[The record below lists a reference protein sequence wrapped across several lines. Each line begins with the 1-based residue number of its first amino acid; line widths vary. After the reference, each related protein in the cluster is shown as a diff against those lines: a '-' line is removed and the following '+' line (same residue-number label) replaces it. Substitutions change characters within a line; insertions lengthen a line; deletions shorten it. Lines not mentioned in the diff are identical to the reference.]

1 MLVPNPDQIALERL
15 FRVDDIRVGATS
27 RKSIPLLVD
36 LLKPI
41 PERPGAPFLAL
52 GLLTQLAVDC
62 PPNMQLMA
70 EAGILEALT
79 KYLSLSPQDAT
90 EEATTELLGILFSSP
105 EIRHHESAL
114 GVVNQLVAVLRLGGR
129 NSRYSAAKALESLFF
144 ADHVRNSESARQA
157 IQPLVEIL
165 STGMEREQHAAI
177 SALVRLLSD
186 NPSRALA
193 VADVEMNAVDV
204 MCRILSSDCSVE
216 LKGDAAELC
225 CVLFTNTR
233 IRSTMAAARCV
244 EPLVGL
250 LVSEAN
256 PAQLSVVRALDRL
269 LDDEQLAELVAAH
282 GAVIPLVG
290 LLYGKNYMLHEAVAR
305 ALVKLGKDRPAC
317 KLEMVKAGVIESILD
332 ILHDAP
338 DFLCIALSEMLR
350 ILTNNATIAKGPS
363 AAKVVQPL
371 FSLLSKAD
379 MGPEG
384 QYSTLQVLV
393 NILEHPECRADYN
406 LTPRQTIEPVI
417 TLLNSS
423 PPAVQQLAAELLSHL
438 LLEDHLQK
446 DTTTEQAITP
456 LIQVLSSGLPN
467 LQQRAIKALANLAIA
482 WPNTIAKEGG
492 VFELSKVL
500 LQSDPPLPHVVWESA
515 ASVLSSILQYST
527 EFFLEV
533 PVAVLVQLLR
543 SGTES
548 TVVGA
553 LNALL
558 VLESDDSTSAEA
570 MAESGAV
577 EALLDLLRSHQCEE
591 TAARLIEALL
601 NNVRI
606 REAKAAK
613 NAIAPLS
620 MYLLD
625 PQTQSQQ
632 GRLLAALALGDLFQN
647 EGLARSTD
655 AVAACRALVNL
666 LEDQPTEEMKVVA
679 ICALQN
685 LVMYSRANKRAVA
698 ESGGV
703 QVLLDLISSSNPDT
717 SVQAAMFVKLLFN
730 NHTIQEYAT
739 SETVRVITGKQY
751 PFLVLSC
758 SFCIANS
765 LLSMPVLLKMSNM
778 NQGTFVKFTLTLRV
792 LIKHFFVQY
801 VKRGHLLFF

>member
-1 MLVPNPDQIALERL
+1 
-15 FRVDDIRVGATS
+15 
-27 RKSIPLLVD
+27 
-36 LLKPI
+36 
-41 PERPGAPFLAL
+41 
-52 GLLTQLAVDC
+52 
-62 PPNMQLMA
+62 
-70 EAGILEALT
+70 
-79 KYLSLSPQDAT
+79 
-90 EEATTELLGILFSSP
+90 
-105 EIRHHESAL
+105 
-114 GVVNQLVAVLRLGGR
+114 
-129 NSRYSAAKALESLFF
+129 
-144 ADHVRNSESARQA
+144 
-157 IQPLVEIL
+157 
-165 STGMEREQHAAI
+165 
-177 SALVRLLSD
+177 
-186 NPSRALA
+186 
-193 VADVEMNAVDV
+193 
-204 MCRILSSDCSVE
+204 
-216 LKGDAAELC
+216 
-225 CVLFTNTR
+225 
-233 IRSTMAAARCV
+233 
-244 EPLVGL
+244 
-250 LVSEAN
+250 
-256 PAQLSVVRALDRL
+256 
-269 LDDEQLAELVAAH
+269 
-282 GAVIPLVG
+282 
-290 LLYGKNYMLHEAVAR
+290 
-305 ALVKLGKDRPAC
+305 
-317 KLEMVKAGVIESILD
+317 MVKAGVIESILD

-338 DFLCIALSEMLR
+338 DFLCIALAEMLR
-350 ILTNNATIAKGPS
+350 ILTNNASIAKGPS

-379 MGPEG
+379 TGPEG

-393 NILEHPECRADYN
+393 NVLEHPECRADYN

-438 LLEDHLQK
+438 LLEEHLQK
-446 DTTTEQAITP
+446 DTVAEQSITP
-456 LIQVLSSGLPN
+456 LIQILSSGLPN
-467 LQQRAIKALANLAIA
+467 LQQRAIKALANLALA

-515 ASVLSSILQYST
+515 AAVLSSILQYST

-591 TAARLIEALL
+591 AAARLIEALL
-601 NNVRI
+601 NNIRI

-739 SETVRVITGKQY
+739 SETVRVITGKIIA
-751 PFLVLSC
+751 LCSLCLSTC
-758 SFCIANS
+758 LSAS
-765 LLSMPVLLKMSNM
+765 LPNI
-778 NQGTFVKFTLTLRV
+778 F
-792 LIKHFFVQY
+792 
-801 VKRGHLLFF
+801 